1 MRYFETLQNARDH
14 RKNPTIAEKAFW
26 GKVKNK
32 NFHGLKFN
40 RQYLIEY
47 KEVMGNKLYY
57 LADFHNFQYK
67 LVIEI
72 DGRIHELQK
81 EYDDER
87 ELDIKFMGYQVL
99 RFSNDEVIY
108 DWEKVEKKILE
119 LLASLDSLKT

>member
-1 MRYFETLQNARDH
+1 M
-14 RKNPTIAEKAFW
+14 
-26 GKVKNK
+26 
-32 NFHGLKFN
+32 
-40 RQYLIEY
+40 EY